1 MSKLLKAFDSYND
14 FERTSFFTLSFNEL
28 SSVMSFK
35 TPLEESKENIT
46 KVLDLIELEEN
57 NYEIIFKA
65 WNTED
70 SSNADFSKDF
80 PFQLLYKS
88 NHKKCLIWITLERD
102 TLDVEFLYDCKDET
116 LEQWVIDMNHKLRQT
131 LGLSKTSTFN
141 VLIKSHSHFDVEDVK
156 TENLDLDIKSN
167 YNDDF
172 ENTHNTIS
180 EAIASK
186 QSGLILLHGIPGT
199 GKTTYIKS
207 LISNHNNLNFIF
219 IQNEFVNNLLDPD
232 FISFLLQQ
240 RNAILIIEDAEK
252 VLTSREQSNQNS
264 VVSTILQLTDGL
276 FSDYLNIK
284 VICTF
289 NTSLSKIDTALM
301 RKGRMIA
308 MYEFKALTLE
318 KTNNLLTTLK
328 LKNTDKG
335 LTISDIY
342 NYTDANYNNLE
353 RNKIGF

>member
-1 MSKLLKAFDSYND
+1 MSKLLQAFDSYNE
-14 FERTSFFTLSFNEL
+14 FERTSFFTLSYNEL
-28 SSVMSFK
+28 SSILTLK

-46 KVLDLIELEEN
+46 KVIDLIGLNVN
-57 NYEIIFKA
+57 NYELVFKA

-70 SSNADFSKDF
+70 SSNADYSKDF

-88 NHKKCLIWITLERD
+88 TNTKCIIWITLEND
-102 TLDVEFLYDCKDET
+102 TLDVEFLYDCKDAE
-116 LEQWVIDMNHKLRQT
+116 LEQWIIKTNHKLRQT
-131 LGLSKTSTFN
+131 FGLSKKSTFK
-141 VLIKSHSHFDVEDVK
+141 VLIKSHSRFDTEDVR
-156 TENLDLDIKSN
+156 TENIELDIESN

-172 ENTHNTIS
+172 KHTNATIS
-180 EAIASK
+180 EAIQSK
-186 QSGLILLHGIPGT
+186 QSGLILLHGVPGT

-207 LISNHNNLNFIF
+207 LISNHSNLNFIF

-308 MYEFKALTLE
+308 MYEFKALSIE
-318 KTNNLLTTLK
+318 KANSLLSFLK
-328 LKNTDKG
+328 LKKTDKA

-342 NYTDANYNNLE
+342 NYTDVNYNNLE